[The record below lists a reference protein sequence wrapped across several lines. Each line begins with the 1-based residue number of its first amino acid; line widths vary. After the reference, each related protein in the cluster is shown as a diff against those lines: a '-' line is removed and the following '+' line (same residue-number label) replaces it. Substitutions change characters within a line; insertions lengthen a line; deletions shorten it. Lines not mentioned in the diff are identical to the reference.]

1 MFFSLHLN
9 LFIKNPETSGNN
21 YGKIIHGAL
30 RKKTETHHF
39 WLQIVNP
46 ESFHAFPRR
55 RPPVTAESS
64 AARRQAMHD
73 SRVKFPSP
81 RGGGDGGN
89 CGKNGLQ
96 LLISIYS
103 HIFIQ
108 IHCSCYYIHIDS
120 TLYFI
125 YIQYIYIYT

>member
-1 MFFSLHLN
+1 
-9 LFIKNPETSGNN
+9 
-21 YGKIIHGAL
+21 
-30 RKKTETHHF
+30 
-39 WLQIVNP
+39 
-46 ESFHAFPRR
+46 
-55 RPPVTAESS
+55 
-64 AARRQAMHD
+64 MHD

-125 YIQYIYIYT
+125 YIQYIYIYLNLPPGLFLGLLARGPKSKSLKTGLAS